1 MVDFPGVTTADG
13 ADIVD
18 RVFEMKIHEF
28 MKYLQDVKPFGE
40 SKRSQEDIDN
50 YISAELLSQHLDPE
64 GRRIVLEFMIHDPCG
79 DVCPAAACI
88 KNTSTGTGKTFL
100 WKTIIYALRAQGKI
114 VLAVASSGIASL
126 LLPSGRT
133 SHLRVKLPLD
143 LSDTSMCS
151 VTKNTQLALL
161 LKETD
166 LIK

>member
-1 MVDFPGVTTADG
+1 
-13 ADIVD
+13 
-18 RVFEMKIHEF
+18 
-28 MKYLQDVKPFGE
+28 
-40 SKRSQEDIDN
+40 
-50 YISAELLSQHLDPE
+50 
-64 GRRIVLEFMIHDPCG
+64 
-79 DVCPAAACI
+79 
-88 KNTSTGTGKTFL
+88 GTGKTFL